1 MFEANNGSEKSLEIG
16 DALGLA
22 LSNPN
27 TDRQNSSHKGT
38 EVTDED
44 LFMKSTGFG
53 EPKHTTKD

>member
-44 LFMKSTGFG
+44 LFMKSTIFG
-53 EPKHTTKD
+53 